1 MKKIVYVISISICI
15 VSCASP
21 TLDTSKPDHIPE
33 WVRWGTYEHNAFNDG
48 RMHFNEDSSIIL
60 IVPERAKYNET
71 STSLIGANVIING
84 E

>member
-1 MKKIVYVISISICI
+1 MKKIVYLLSISICI

-21 TLDTSKPDHIPE
+21 TLDTSKPDNVPE
-33 WVRWGTYEHNAFNDG
+33 WVRWGTYEHNAYNDG

-71 STSLIGANVIING
+71 STSLIDTDMTISR
-84 E
+84 

>member
-71 STSLIGANVIING
+71 STSLIDTDMTISR
-84 E
+84 